1 VVSGEN
7 SRTSKNNNPYWR
19 QSQKVGGWT
28 DVTRLRKS
36 ITYVKDTIVWNDNLS
51 IFHRQ
56 SAMALSYGSFLHSV
70 DTLRHL
76 RSLLSR
82 LKEILMKT
90 LPRSSIRV
98 SYFLVAFALWL
109 DTKGDFVQAFSGSLN
124 QNFRSPRQ
132 RVDHERQSFK
142 KQHLNRHNS
151 IFPRHRNHV
160 TSLQSALAIPQ
171 SSFYL
176 GLLAFQFGCQPL
188 LTKAF
193 TPKTIVRS
201 TVVLA
206 QDATRF
212 LLCLCML
219 LFTGTF
225 DAAMKQWTLRSALLG
240 AGIPSALYL
249 VQNYCSLVAYQNLP
263 PVTYNILNQTKTL
276 SAALCCYLVMGR
288 RQSPLQIVSLLT
300 LLLSAMVIEKII
312 PIRKGKGNAL
322 RDPEESKA
330 ADESPL
336 HSTSPDLASGV
347 IPILVASFIS
357 GLAGALTQKNLQI
370 LKSNTYVFS
379 MELSAFSMIIM
390 LTSLIL
396 GTPDGKRLRQENG
409 TVGWTWKTWIPV
421 LTNAAGGV
429 LVGLVTKHSGAVK
442 KGFALIFGLVLSGA
456 LQSYFSSD
464 DDGVSLE
471 QIAGGLLASISLWM
485 HSAFPP

>member
-1 VVSGEN
+1 VA
-7 SRTSKNNNPYWR
+7 RFCMPL
-19 QSQKVGGWT
+19 
-28 DVTRLRKS
+28 D
-36 ITYVKDTIVWNDNLS
+36 
-51 IFHRQ
+51 
-56 SAMALSYGSFLHSV
+56 

-82 LKEILMKT
+82 LEDSLMKAV
-90 LPRSSIRV
+90 PRSSIRV
-98 SYFLVAFALWL
+98 SYFLVVAFALWL
-109 DTKGDFVQAFSGSLN
+109 DTKGDFVQAFSGSLH
-124 QNFRSPRQ
+124 QNFRVPRE
-132 RVDHERQSFK
+132 RVYHELQSFK

-151 IFPRHRNHV
+151 IFPRHQRNHV

-225 DAAMKQWTLRSALLG
+225 DAAMKQWTLRSALFG

-263 PVTYNILNQTKTL
+263 PMTYNILNQTKTL
-276 SAALCCYLVMGR
+276 SAALCCYLVMGK
-288 RQSPLQIVSLLT
+288 RQSPLQVVSLLT

-312 PIRKGKGNAL
+312 PIGKGNGL

-330 ADESPL
+330 ADESPV
-336 HSTSPDLASGV
+336 HSTPDLASGV
-347 IPILVASFIS
+347 VPILVASFIS
-357 GLAGALTQKNLQI
+357 GLAGALAQKNLQI

-379 MELSAFSMIIM
+379 MELSAFSIMIM

-396 GTPDGKRLRQENG
+396 GTPDGKRLGQGNG

-421 LTNAAGGV
+421 LTNAAGGM
-429 LVGLVTKHSGAVK
+429 LVGLVTQYSGAVK
-442 KGFALIFGLVLSGA
+442 KGFALIFGLVLSGV

-471 QIAGGLLASISLWM
+471 QIAGGLLASISLWV

>member
-1 VVSGEN
+1 
-7 SRTSKNNNPYWR
+7 
-19 QSQKVGGWT
+19 
-28 DVTRLRKS
+28 
-36 ITYVKDTIVWNDNLS
+36 
-51 IFHRQ
+51 
-56 SAMALSYGSFLHSV
+56 
-70 DTLRHL
+70 
-76 RSLLSR
+76 
-82 LKEILMKT
+82 MKAV
-90 LPRSSIRV
+90 PRSSIRV
-98 SYFLVAFALWL
+98 SYFLVVAFALWL

-124 QNFRSPRQ
+124 QNFRLPRQ
-132 RVDHERQSFK
+132 RVYHELQTFK
-142 KQHLNRHNS
+142 KKHVNRHNS
-151 IFPRHRNHV
+151 IFPRHQRNHV

-225 DAAMKQWTLRSALLG
+225 DAAVKQWTLRSALYG

-276 SAALCCYLVMGR
+276 SAALCCYLVMGK
-288 RQSPLQIVSLLT
+288 RQSPLQVVSLLT

-312 PIRKGKGNAL
+312 PIGKGNAL

-336 HSTSPDLASGV
+336 HSTPDLASGV

-357 GLAGALTQKNLQI
+357 GLAGALAQKNLQI

-379 MELSAFSMIIM
+379 MELSAFSIMIM
-390 LTSLIL
+390 LTSLIF
-396 GTPDGKRLRQENG
+396 GTPDGKRLGQGDG

-429 LVGLVTKHSGAVK
+429 LVGLVTKYSGAVK
-442 KGFALIFGLVLSGA
+442 KGFALIFGLVLTGV

-471 QIAGGLLASISLWM
+471 QIAGGLLASISLWV